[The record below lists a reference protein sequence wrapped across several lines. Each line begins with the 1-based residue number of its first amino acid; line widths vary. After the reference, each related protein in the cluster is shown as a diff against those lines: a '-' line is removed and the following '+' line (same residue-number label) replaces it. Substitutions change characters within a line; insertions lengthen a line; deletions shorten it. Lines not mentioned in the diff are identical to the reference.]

1 MAVGEFLIRWSWKR
15 HQCSFVSGM
24 FLNHFPHRQM
34 TSASIPENLVEIR
47 VTVGEWPSLG
57 HNENQYFVLS
67 KLQLIDT
74 LPFLVGVTY
83 IGVIAWDRSFRSLT
97 HGNCWW
103 SERSLGWSERSLSWK
118 VWHPNAWLT
127 AASISFSQHHDMLLP
142 YRGKTEV
149 RTFIFEISF
158 HFDRSKY
165 LMLICF
171 AASPLCSRGCCCV
184 TVFIAEDVAVRD
196 TADKMLLRLPWY
208 TRLCKNPENVQ
219 THQKMDV
226 F

>member
-1 MAVGEFLIRWSWKR
+1 
-15 HQCSFVSGM
+15 
-24 FLNHFPHRQM
+24 M

-103 SERSLGWSERSLSWK
+103 SERCLGWK

-127 AASISFSQHHDMLLP
+127 TANISFSQHHGMLLP
-142 YRGKTEV
+142 YHGKTEV

-158 HFDRSKY
+158 LFDRSKY
-165 LMLICF
+165 LLLICF
-171 AASPLCSRGCCCV
+171 GLCCV
-184 TVFIAEDVAVRD
+184 TICVAEVVA
-196 TADKMLLRLPWY
+196 TLLCHRFYCGGCCY
-208 TRLCKNPENVQ
+208 TGHGR
-219 THQKMDV
+219 
-226 F
+226 